1 MKVKAFLK
9 GVAKIGWFAKV
20 IENIYTREYKK
31 RGLPD
36 IHQLFIFPQKQQVS
50 TIEDID
56 RLVLAELPLQEN
68 ASIFEIIIKC
78 LLHGPCGQ

>member
-31 RGLPD
+31 RGLLD
-36 IHQLFIFPQKQQVS
+36 IHQLFIFPQEQQVS
-50 TIEDID
+50 TTKDID
-56 RLVLAELPLQEN
+56 HLVLAELPFREN
-68 ASIFEIIIKC
+68 AFLFETVIKC